1 MTVIEEALREYKEN
15 HPEVEVE
22 ELIYKA
28 DKEVYNDGLLHLL
41 MDETEFLLED
51 DDLPVEKVYEI
62 AIKARQAVIENETIW
77 ELIHEAIEAEK

>member
-1 MTVIEEALREYKEN
+1 MTVIERALREYKEN

-28 DKEVYNDGLLHLL
+28 DKDVYDDGLLHLL
-41 MDETEFLLED
+41 MAETEFLFED
-51 DDLPVEKVYEI
+51 EELPVKKVYEI